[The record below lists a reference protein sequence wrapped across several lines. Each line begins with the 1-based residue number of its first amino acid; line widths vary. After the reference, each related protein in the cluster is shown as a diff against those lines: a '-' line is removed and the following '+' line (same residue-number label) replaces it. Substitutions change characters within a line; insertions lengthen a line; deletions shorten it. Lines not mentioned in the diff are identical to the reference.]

1 MQERTLT
8 QSEFEEA
15 VRVAEKELG
24 QAETADDVRRTW
36 RKYYLTLGHRSLG
49 RLLMGRPAADLIARR
64 QARSE

>member
-8 QSEFEEA
+8 RAEFEEA
-15 VRVAEKELG
+15 VRTAEKELG
-24 QAETADDVRRTW
+24 QAETADNVRRIW
-36 RKYYLTLGHRSLG
+36 KKYYLTLGHRSLG